1 MAFNPKPSRRKTM
14 NIPEW
19 ANPGNWSPQT
29 QNAAKDVLK
38 AVALLVLTVVA
49 KDTSM
54 GKKVCESVK
63 HLPQL

>member
-1 MAFNPKPSRRKTM
+1 M

-38 AVALLVLTVVA
+38 AVALLVLTVVV
-49 KDTSM
+49 KDSDI
-54 GKKVCESVK
+54 GKKVCEGAK
-63 HLPQL
+63 RLPQL

>member
-1 MAFNPKPSRRKTM
+1 M